1 MPGSRVP
8 ERCPDWSQVQP
19 HFCFGGLLFLFLAG
33 PAACRSF
40 WARDQ
45 THATAVARA
54 TTGTMPDPSPAEP
67 PGHSHMSAKA
77 MQTKSKHL
85 MWASLRALLD
95 QPRWYIQCIL
105 VYISY
110 TAFQIHLNSE
120 IRRPSL
126 LIYPE
131 TPPLERLRLS
141 VQ

>member
-1 MPGSRVP
+1 MRGSRVP

-40 WARDQ
+40 RARDQ
-45 THATAVARA
+45 TRATAVARA

-85 MWASLRALLD
+85 MWASLRALLG
-95 QPRWYIQCIL
+95 PTTL
-105 VYISY
+105 VYSVY
-110 TAFQIHLNSE
+110 FSLYFLYCFPNSSE
-120 IRRPSL
+120 FRNQKTVSANLSRD
-126 LIYPE
+126 
-131 TPPLERLRLS
+131 PL
-141 VQ
+141 